1 MSRNVFTINRIRIP
15 ALVLSFALPARRT
28 YVCEDF
34 GPNGGSDVT
43 DRLTAMDIEKQV
55 FKTRMRGYDP
65 EEVGY
70 YLKSVAEE
78 VERLNLENGKLKEE
92 LGRLKTD
99 HEELRSR
106 EEVLQKTLVTAQRM
120 SDELKERSEAQAD
133 LVIRE
138 ARMKSEQMLQD
149 AQAQLAKLEAEISRC
164 KIEKELFE
172 KRLRS
177 MIDEHVTLLEQR
189 GEEESGMDNVRV
201 LPRRT
206 GSEAG

>member
-1 MSRNVFTINRIRIP
+1 MS
-15 ALVLSFALPARRT
+15 
-28 YVCEDF
+28 
-34 GPNGGSDVT
+34 

-78 VERLNLENGKLKEE
+78 VERLNLENGKLKED
-92 LGRLKTD
+92 LGRLRGE

-133 LVIRE
+133 LIIRE
-138 ARMKSEQMLQD
+138 ARMKSERMLQE
-149 AQAQLAKLEAEISRC
+149 AQDQLAKLEAEISRC
-164 KIEKELFE
+164 RIERDLFE

>member
-1 MSRNVFTINRIRIP
+1 
-15 ALVLSFALPARRT
+15 
-28 YVCEDF
+28 
-34 GPNGGSDVT
+34 
-43 DRLTAMDIEKQV
+43 V

-78 VERLNLENGKLKEE
+78 VERLNLENGKLKED
-92 LGRLKTD
+92 LGRLGAE
-99 HEELRSR
+99 HEAVRSR

-138 ARMKSEQMLQD
+138 ARMKSERMLQQ
-149 AQAQLAKLEAEISRC
+149 AQDQLAKLEAEISRC
-164 KIEKELFE
+164 KIERDLFE

-189 GEEESGMDNVRV
+189 GEEDPGMDNVRV

-206 GSEAG
+206 DSEVG